1 MQQHNRHESKRR
13 KQEQDG
19 ELTDQYLTL
28 LHRLHRSVVGLA
40 HIAQTPFP
48 AGGEAAAAAA
58 AGAAAGAAATT
69 ATSSSASFGAGRAS
83 GAAHSGGAS
92 GTSEARTNTPPYWP

>member
-1 MQQHNRHESKRR
+1 MQHIIGANRKR
-13 KQEQDG
+13 KQEQDW

-58 AGAAAGAAATT
+58 AAGAGAAATT